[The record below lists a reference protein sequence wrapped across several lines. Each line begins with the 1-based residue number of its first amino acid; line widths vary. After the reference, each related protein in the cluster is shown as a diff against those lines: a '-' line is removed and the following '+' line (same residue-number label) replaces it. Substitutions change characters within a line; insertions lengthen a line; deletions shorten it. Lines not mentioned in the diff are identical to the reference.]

1 MMAVCAGERGGDYSN
16 TTGAAIRQLKFE
28 KASWSS
34 EH

>member
-1 MMAVCAGERGGDYSN
+1 MMPACAGERGGEYSN
-16 TTGAAIRQLKFE
+16 TTGAAIRQLNFG